1 MDIKISF
8 DCTDVNW
15 DNVAKILKQ
24 VGMGHYAPHL
34 HKKAFMNSYVTLF
47 AYIDNQ
53 MIGFGRAISDGVYQA
68 ALYDIAVM
76 PEYQN
81 IGVGK
86 IILRNIMDKLQGC
99 NVILYASPGKEGF
112 YKKHDFRRMK
122 TGMANFINPDQ
133 KREMGFTD

>member
-15 DNVAKILKQ
+15 DNVTKILKQ

-34 HKKAFMNSYVTLF
+34 HKKAFMNSHTTVF
-47 AYIDNQ
+47 SYINSQ

-68 ALYDIAVM
+68 ALYDIAVV

-81 IGVGK
+81 RGIGK
-86 IILRNIMDKLQGC
+86 IILKSIMENLQGC

-112 YKKHDFRRMK
+112 YTKHDFRRMK

-133 KREMGFTD
+133 KREKGFTD